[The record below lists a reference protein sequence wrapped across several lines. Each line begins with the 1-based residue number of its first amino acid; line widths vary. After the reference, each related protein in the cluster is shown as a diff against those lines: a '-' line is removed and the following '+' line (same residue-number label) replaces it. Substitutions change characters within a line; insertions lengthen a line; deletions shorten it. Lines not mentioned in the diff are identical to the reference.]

1 MVIYEMLSRDI
12 MENYLRVPFH
22 LEVEE
27 LGITTLPPP
36 SLNDLK
42 TSTQE
47 QLEYTL
53 TKDDNAPLLKND
65 NEVKFEVKEC
75 VNE

>member
-22 LEVEE
+22 MEVEV
-27 LGITTLPPP
+27 LGITTSPPP
-36 SLNDLK
+36 SLNDLR

-53 TKDDNAPLLKND
+53 TKDNNARLLTIDK
-65 NEVKFEVKEC
+65 EVKFKVKEL
-75 VNE
+75 